1 MYVFAKRLSLLV
13 GMNAYLEYRP
23 NDSIPGLPAFSG
35 EALVGFQPP
44 CAGLV
49 EPEPA
54 NYARDITKV

>member
-1 MYVFAKRLSLLV
+1 
-13 GMNAYLEYRP
+13 MNAYLEYRP